1 MMFTGLG
8 GSPAGGHGHPLQYS
22 WLENPMDR
30 GAWRATVHGI
40 AVGHDWSDLACM
52 HYKYNHRLKPVLEAF
67 HHPGGGGLV
76 TKSCPTLCGPVDCSP
91 PGSSVHGILQARILE
106 WAAISFFRGSSPPR
120 DRTQVSCTAGRFLT
134 NWATREPYHPG
145 DATIFSQSLLPPP
158 AQDNHW
164 SGFCFYQSAF
174 SGHFMQMR
182 SYNM

>member
-30 GAWRATVHGI
+30 GAWRVTVHGI

-106 WAAISFFRGSSPPR
+106 WAAISFFRGTSPPR